1 MKIES
6 KMYQQDKS
14 QPAYAA
20 LGCISNFSFLRGASH
35 PYELIETAA
44 AEGWSSC
51 GIADYH
57 TISGLV
63 RAHQSAVE
71 HSVKLLCGT
80 RLIIDCSEQVVTS
93 EQTIQKDRIG
103 VIIYAANRVGYESL
117 CQLLSRA
124 NMSLAHIPAIK
135 RAAYS
140 YVHVS
145 ELARLGS
152 DVFVI
157 IEMPELIENNM
168 LMQCQQIQK
177 FVTAPLFLGTAIYRD
192 GNDTKRLYYVSNLAA
207 RLGISFVALANP
219 LYHHPSRRPLADVL
233 YCIRNKKTLAS
244 AGKGL
249 SRNAERHL
257 MKCTEYAR
265 LWSQYPDAITTAS
278 QIAQAC
284 SFSLSQL
291 SYEYPEE
298 IVPNGR
304 TVMDELIYQTW
315 QGAERRYPDGI
326 PDSVDGY
333 LKKEL
338 ALIAK
343 LNYAPYFLTV
353 FDIVRFARS
362 RNILCQGR
370 GSAANSAVCYCLDI
384 TAVDPA
390 RSSPLFER
398 FVSEARAEPPDIDV
412 YFEHERREE
421 IIQYIYHKYGRHR
434 AGLAASIVTYRKRS
448 ALIEIAKAFGLSRDI
463 QQALSAQIWGVK
475 SNTLDSDLLI
485 AAGLD
490 PKDANLQLILKLV
503 RQLQGFPRHLSQH
516 VGGFVIAR
524 DRLDSLCAIRPAS
537 MDGRTIIEWDK
548 DDLEALGL
556 LKIDILAL
564 GMLSCLRR
572 AFDLLKQHYHLAVT
586 LSSIPAEDMDTY
598 NMLCKAQSVGVF
610 QVESRAQMS
619 MLPRLQPRCFHDL
632 VVQVAIVRPGPIQG
646 DMVHPYLRRR
656 AGHEKIIY
664 PSDELKQV
672 LQRTLGV
679 PLFQEQAMQ
688 IAIVAAGFSGSEA
701 DQLRRAMATF
711 RKNDLIHKFQERM
724 VKGMVERGYDEAFA
738 IRCFRQIEGFGTYG
752 FPESHA
758 ASFALLVYASAWI
771 KCHYTDVFICAL
783 LNAQPMGFYGPA
795 QLVAEAKRSGVEVR
809 PIDVNH
815 SQWDCSLETTDHAR
829 HALRLGMRQV
839 KGLKRY
845 EAERLAA
852 SRHTGYQNVTDL
864 IRKSDI
870 SIYGLESLAR
880 ADAFNSM
887 GLTTRQALWE
897 IKKLARQHST
907 GLPLFSYAE
916 QRHKTIMPKEPE
928 TPLPV
933 ATIGALVAQDYLAT
947 GLSLKAHPVSLLET
961 YFLSDGWQ
969 PCSVALD
976 SIDGRKRHLIG
987 LVTGRQRPGTAKG
1000 TVFITLE
1007 DADYS
1012 LNVIIW
1018 PDIVETYRAA
1028 LLGAHLL
1035 GVSGR
1040 VQKQGKIIH
1049 LIADKLVNC
1058 DAYLHYLK
1066 TSELKTPSLKSR
1078 DFH

>member
-1 MKIES
+1 MHE
-6 KMYQQDKS
+6 QDKVGGG
-14 QPAYAA
+14 YAA

-35 PYELIETAA
+35 PHELIETAA
-44 AEGWSSC
+44 VEGWSSC

-63 RAHQSAVE
+63 RAHQSAIE
-71 HSVKLLCGT
+71 KSVKLLCGV
-80 RLIIDCSEQVVTS
+80 RLIVNCSEQIEQS
-93 EQTIQKDRIG
+93 EQLMEEDRIE
-103 VIIYAANRVGYESL
+103 VIIYAKNRAGYESL
-117 CQLLSRA
+117 SQLLSRL
-124 NMSLAHIPAIK
+124 NMALAHIPAVK
-135 RAAYS
+135 RATNLYI
-140 YVHVS
+140 HVS
-145 ELARLGS
+145 ELARLSS

-157 IEMPELIENNM
+157 IEAPELIKNYM
-168 LMQCQQIQK
+168 AGQCQQIQK
-177 FVTAPLFLGTAIYRD
+177 FVVAPLLLGSAIYRD
-192 GNDTKRLYYVSNLAA
+192 GNDKKRLKYVSGLAA
-207 RLGISFVALANP
+207 RLGLRFIALAAP
-219 LYHHPSRRPLADVL
+219 LYHHSSRRPLADVL
-233 YCIRNKKTLAS
+233 YCIRTKQTLAT
-244 AGKGL
+244 AGRKL

-257 MKCTEYAR
+257 MKISEYTR
-265 LWSQYPDAITTAS
+265 LWSEYPEAIMAAS
-278 QIAQAC
+278 QVAQAC
-284 SFSLSQL
+284 SFSLSEL

-298 IVPNGR
+298 IIPNGR
-304 TVMDELIYQTW
+304 SVMGELIYQTW

-326 PDSVDGY
+326 PNEVNNY

-412 YFEHERREE
+412 DFEHERREE
-421 IIQYIYHKYGRHR
+421 IIQYIYNKYGRHR
-434 AGLAASIVTYRKRS
+434 AGIAASIVTYRKRS
-448 ALIEIAKAFGLSRDI
+448 ALIEVAKVFGLSRDI
-463 QQALSAQIWGVK
+463 QQALSAQVWDGK
-475 SNTLDSDLLI
+475 STSLSLELLC

-490 PKDANLQLILKLV
+490 PEDTKLQLILKLV
-503 RQLQGFPRHLSQH
+503 QQLHGFPRHLSQH
-516 VGGFVIAR
+516 VGGFVIAK
-524 DRLDSLCAIRPAS
+524 DRLDSLCVIRPAS

-548 DDLEALGL
+548 NDLEALGL
-556 LKIDILAL
+556 LKVDILAL

-572 AFDLLKQHYHLAVT
+572 AFDLLKRHYHMAVT

-598 NMLCKAQSVGVF
+598 NMLCEAQSVGVF

-656 AGHEKIIY
+656 LGYEKIIY

-711 RKNDLIHKFQERM
+711 RRNDLIHTFKERM
-724 VKGMVERGYDEAFA
+724 IKGMVERGYQEEFA
-738 IRCFRQIEGFGTYG
+738 TRCFRQIEGFGTYG

-771 KCHYTDVFICAL
+771 KCHYPDAFICAL
-783 LNAQPMGFYGPA
+783 LNAQPMGFYSPA

-809 PIDVNH
+809 PIDINN
-815 SQWDCSLETTDHAR
+815 SQWDCSLESTGHSR

-845 EAERLAA
+845 EAERLTA
-852 SRHTGYQNVTDL
+852 SRHIAYQDINDL

-880 ADAFNSM
+880 ADAFHSI
-887 GLTTRQALWE
+887 GLTSRQALWE
-897 IKKLARQHST
+897 IKKLARQQSS
-907 GLPLFSYAE
+907 GLPLFLYAE
-916 QRHKTIMPKEPE
+916 QRYKTIMPEELK
-928 TPLPV
+928 TSLPI
-933 ATIGALVAQDYLAT
+933 ASLGNLVAQDYLAT
-947 GLSLKAHPVSLLET
+947 GLSLKAHPVTILEP
-961 YFLSDGWQ
+961 YFLVDGWH
-969 PCSVALD
+969 PCSIA
-976 SIDGRKRHLIG
+976 IDIMDGKKHQLIG
-987 LVTGRQRPGTAKG
+987 LVTGRQMPGTAKG

-1007 DADYS
+1007 DAHYS
-1012 LNVIIW
+1012 LNVIVW
-1018 PDIVETYRAA
+1018 PAIVRAYRAA
-1028 LLGAHLL
+1028 LLGSHLL

-1040 VQKQGKIIH
+1040 IQKQGKIIH

-1058 DAYLHYLK
+1058 DLYLQYLR
-1066 TSELKTPSLKSR
+1066 TPELKMPILKSR
-1078 DFH
+1078 NFH

>member
-1 MKIES
+1 MHE
-6 KMYQQDKS
+6 QDKVGGG
-14 QPAYAA
+14 YAA

-35 PYELIETAA
+35 PHELIETAA
-44 AEGWSSC
+44 VEGWSSC

-63 RAHQSAVE
+63 RAHQSAIE
-71 HSVKLLCGT
+71 KSVKLLCGV
-80 RLIIDCSEQVVTS
+80 RLIINCSEQIEQS
-93 EQTIQKDRIG
+93 EQLIEEDRIE
-103 VIIYAANRVGYESL
+103 VIIYAKNRTGYESL
-117 CQLLSRA
+117 SQLLSRL
-124 NMSLAHIPAIK
+124 NMALAHIPAVK
-135 RAAYS
+135 RATNLYI
-140 YVHVS
+140 HVS
-145 ELARLGS
+145 ELARLSS

-157 IEMPELIENNM
+157 IEAPELIKNYM
-168 LMQCQQIQK
+168 AGQCQQIQK
-177 FVTAPLFLGTAIYRD
+177 FVVAPLLLGSAIYRD
-192 GNDTKRLYYVSNLAA
+192 GNDKKRLKYVSGLAA
-207 RLGISFVALANP
+207 RLGLRFIALAAP
-219 LYHHPSRRPLADVL
+219 LYHHSSRRPLADVL
-233 YCIRNKKTLAS
+233 YCIRTKQTLAT
-244 AGKGL
+244 AGREL

-257 MKCTEYAR
+257 MKISEYTR
-265 LWSQYPDAITTAS
+265 LWSEYPEAIMAAS
-278 QIAQAC
+278 QVAQAC
-284 SFSLSQL
+284 SFSLSEL

-304 TVMDELIYQTW
+304 SVMDELIYQTW

-326 PDSVDGY
+326 PNEVNNY

-412 YFEHERREE
+412 DFEHERREE
-421 IIQYIYHKYGRHR
+421 IIQYIYNKYGRHR
-434 AGLAASIVTYRKRS
+434 AGIAASIVTYRKRS
-448 ALIEIAKAFGLSRDI
+448 ALIEVAKVFGLSRDI
-463 QQALSAQIWGVK
+463 QQALSAQLWDGK
-475 SNTLDSDLLI
+475 STSLSLELLC

-490 PKDANLQLILKLV
+490 PEDTKLQLILKLV
-503 RQLQGFPRHLSQH
+503 QQLHGFPRHLSQH
-516 VGGFVIAR
+516 VGGFVIAK
-524 DRLDSLCAIRPAS
+524 DRLDSLCVIRPAS

-548 DDLEALGL
+548 NDLEALGL
-556 LKIDILAL
+556 LKVDILAL

-572 AFDLLKQHYHLAVT
+572 AFDLLKRHYHLAVT

-598 NMLCKAQSVGVF
+598 NMLCEAQSVGVF

-656 AGHEKIIY
+656 SGYEKIIY

-711 RKNDLIHKFQERM
+711 RRNDLIHTFKERM
-724 VKGMVERGYDEAFA
+724 IKGMVERGYQEEFA

-771 KCHYTDVFICAL
+771 KCHYPDAFICAL
-783 LNAQPMGFYGPA
+783 LNAQPMGFYSPA

-809 PIDVNH
+809 PIDINN
-815 SQWDCSLETTDHAR
+815 SQWDCSLESTGHSR

-845 EAERLAA
+845 EAERLTA
-852 SRHTGYQNVTDL
+852 SRHIAYQDINDL

-880 ADAFNSM
+880 ADAFHSI
-887 GLTTRQALWE
+887 GLTSRQALWE
-897 IKKLARQHST
+897 IKKLARQQSS
-907 GLPLFSYAE
+907 GLPLFLYAE
-916 QRHKTIMPKEPE
+916 QRYKTIMPEELK
-928 TPLPV
+928 TSLP
-933 ATIGALVAQDYLAT
+933 AASLGNLVAQDYLAT
-947 GLSLKAHPVSLLET
+947 GLSLKAHPVTILEP
-961 YFLSDGWQ
+961 YFLVDGWH
-969 PCSVALD
+969 PCSIA
-976 SIDGRKRHLIG
+976 IDIMDGKKHQLIG
-987 LVTGRQRPGTAKG
+987 LVTGRQMPGTAKG

-1007 DADYS
+1007 DAHYS
-1012 LNVIIW
+1012 LNVIVW
-1018 PDIVETYRAA
+1018 PAIVRAYRAA
-1028 LLGAHLL
+1028 LLGSHLL

-1040 VQKQGKIIH
+1040 IQKQGKIIH

-1058 DAYLHYLK
+1058 DLYLQYLR
-1066 TSELKTPSLKSR
+1066 TPELKMPILKSR
-1078 DFH
+1078 NFH

>member
-1 MKIES
+1 MHE
-6 KMYQQDKS
+6 QDKVGGG
-14 QPAYAA
+14 YAA

-35 PYELIETAA
+35 PHELIETAA
-44 AEGWSSC
+44 VEGWSSC

-63 RAHQSAVE
+63 RAHQSAIE
-71 HSVKLLCGT
+71 KSVKLLCGV
-80 RLIIDCSEQVVTS
+80 RLIVNCSEQIEQS
-93 EQTIQKDRIG
+93 EQLIEEDSIE
-103 VIIYAANRVGYESL
+103 VIIYAKNRTGYESL
-117 CQLLSRA
+117 SQLLSRL
-124 NMSLAHIPAIK
+124 NMALAHIPAVK
-135 RAAYS
+135 RATNLYI
-140 YVHVS
+140 HVS
-145 ELARLGS
+145 ELARLSS

-157 IEMPELIENNM
+157 IEAPELIKNYM
-168 LMQCQQIQK
+168 AGQCQQIQK
-177 FVTAPLFLGTAIYRD
+177 FVVAPLLLGSAIYRD
-192 GNDTKRLYYVSNLAA
+192 GNDKKRLKYVSGLAA
-207 RLGISFVALANP
+207 RLGLRFIALAAP
-219 LYHHPSRRPLADVL
+219 LYHHSSRRPLADVL
-233 YCIRNKKTLAS
+233 YCIRTKQTLAT
-244 AGKGL
+244 AGRKL

-257 MKCTEYAR
+257 MKISEYTR
-265 LWSQYPDAITTAS
+265 LWSEYPEAIMAAS
-278 QIAQAC
+278 QVAQAC
-284 SFSLSQL
+284 SFSLSEL

-298 IVPNGR
+298 IIPNGR
-304 TVMDELIYQTW
+304 SVMDELIYQTW

-326 PDSVDGY
+326 PNEVNNY

-412 YFEHERREE
+412 DFEHERREE
-421 IIQYIYHKYGRHR
+421 IIQYIYNKYGRHR
-434 AGLAASIVTYRKRS
+434 AGIAASIVTYRKRS
-448 ALIEIAKAFGLSRDI
+448 ALIEVAKVFGLSRDI
-463 QQALSAQIWGVK
+463 QQALSAQVWDGK
-475 SNTLDSDLLI
+475 STSLSLELLC

-490 PKDANLQLILKLV
+490 PEDTKLQLILKLV
-503 RQLQGFPRHLSQH
+503 QQLHGFPRHLSQH
-516 VGGFVIAR
+516 VGGFVIAK
-524 DRLDSLCAIRPAS
+524 DRLDSLCVIRPAS

-548 DDLEALGL
+548 NDLEALGL
-556 LKIDILAL
+556 LKVDILAL

-572 AFDLLKQHYHLAVT
+572 AFDLLKRHYHLAVT

-598 NMLCKAQSVGVF
+598 NMLCEAQSVGVF

-656 AGHEKIIY
+656 SGYEKIIY

-711 RKNDLIHKFQERM
+711 RRNDLIHTFKERM
-724 VKGMVERGYDEAFA
+724 IKGMVERGYQEEFA

-771 KCHYTDVFICAL
+771 KCHYPDAFICAL
-783 LNAQPMGFYGPA
+783 LNAQPMGFYSPA

-809 PIDVNH
+809 PIDINN
-815 SQWDCSLETTDHAR
+815 SQWDCSLESTGHSR

-845 EAERLAA
+845 EAERLTA
-852 SRHTGYQNVTDL
+852 SRHIAYQDINDL

-880 ADAFNSM
+880 ADAFHSI
-887 GLTTRQALWE
+887 GLTSRQALWE
-897 IKKLARQHST
+897 IKKLARQQSS
-907 GLPLFSYAE
+907 GLPLFLYAE
-916 QRHKTIMPKEPE
+916 QRYKTIMPEELK
-928 TPLPV
+928 TSLPI
-933 ATIGALVAQDYLAT
+933 ASLGNLVAQDYLAT
-947 GLSLKAHPVSLLET
+947 GLSLKAHPVTILEP
-961 YFLSDGWQ
+961 YFLVDGWH
-969 PCSVALD
+969 PCSIA
-976 SIDGRKRHLIG
+976 IDIMDGKKHQLIG
-987 LVTGRQRPGTAKG
+987 LVTGRQMPGTAKG

-1007 DADYS
+1007 DAHYS
-1012 LNVIIW
+1012 LNVIVW
-1018 PDIVETYRAA
+1018 PAIVRAYRAA
-1028 LLGAHLL
+1028 LLGSHLL

-1040 VQKQGKIIH
+1040 IQKQGKIIH

-1058 DAYLHYLK
+1058 DLYLQYLR
-1066 TSELKTPSLKSR
+1066 TPELKMPILKSR
-1078 DFH
+1078 NFH

>member
-1 MKIES
+1 MHE
-6 KMYQQDKS
+6 QDKVGGG
-14 QPAYAA
+14 YAA

-35 PYELIETAA
+35 PHELIETAA
-44 AEGWSSC
+44 VEGWSSC

-63 RAHQSAVE
+63 RAHQSAIE
-71 HSVKLLCGT
+71 KSVKLLCGV
-80 RLIIDCSEQVVTS
+80 RLIINCSEQIEQS
-93 EQTIQKDRIG
+93 EQLMEEDRIE
-103 VIIYAANRVGYESL
+103 VIIYAKNRTGYESL
-117 CQLLSRA
+117 SQLLSRL
-124 NMSLAHIPAIK
+124 NMALAHIPAVK
-135 RAAYS
+135 RATNLYI
-140 YVHVS
+140 HVS
-145 ELARLGS
+145 ELARLSS

-157 IEMPELIENNM
+157 IEAPELIKNYM
-168 LMQCQQIQK
+168 AGQCQQIQK
-177 FVTAPLFLGTAIYRD
+177 FVVAPLLLGSAIYRD
-192 GNDTKRLYYVSNLAA
+192 GNDKKRLKYVSGLAA
-207 RLGISFVALANP
+207 RLGLRFIALAAP
-219 LYHHPSRRPLADVL
+219 LYHHSSRRPLADVL
-233 YCIRNKKTLAS
+233 YCIRTKQTLAT
-244 AGKGL
+244 AGREL

-257 MKCTEYAR
+257 MKISEYTR
-265 LWSQYPDAITTAS
+265 LWSEYPEAIMAAS
-278 QIAQAC
+278 QVAQAC
-284 SFSLSQL
+284 SFSLSEL

-304 TVMDELIYQTW
+304 SVMDELIYQTW

-326 PDSVDGY
+326 PNEVNNY

-412 YFEHERREE
+412 DFEHERREE
-421 IIQYIYHKYGRHR
+421 IIQYIYNKYGRHR
-434 AGLAASIVTYRKRS
+434 AGIAASIVTYRKRS
-448 ALIEIAKAFGLSRDI
+448 ALIEVAKVFGLSRDI
-463 QQALSAQIWGVK
+463 QQALSAQVWDGK
-475 SNTLDSDLLI
+475 STSLSLELLC

-490 PKDANLQLILKLV
+490 PEDTKLQLILKLV
-503 RQLQGFPRHLSQH
+503 QQLHGFPRHLSQH
-516 VGGFVIAR
+516 VGGFVIAK
-524 DRLDSLCAIRPAS
+524 DRLDSLCVIRPAS

-548 DDLEALGL
+548 NDLEALGL
-556 LKIDILAL
+556 LKVDILAL

-572 AFDLLKQHYHLAVT
+572 AFDLLKRHYHLAVT

-598 NMLCKAQSVGVF
+598 NMLCEAQSVGVF

-632 VVQVAIVRPGPIQG
+632 VVQVDIVRPGPIQV

-656 AGHEKIIY
+656 SGYEKIIY

-711 RKNDLIHKFQERM
+711 RRNDLIHTFKERM
-724 VKGMVERGYDEAFA
+724 IKGMVERGYQEEFA

-771 KCHYTDVFICAL
+771 KCHYPDVFICAL
-783 LNAQPMGFYGPA
+783 LNAQPMGFYSPA

-809 PIDVNH
+809 PIDINN
-815 SQWDCSLETTDHAR
+815 SQWDYSLESTGHSR

-845 EAERLAA
+845 EAERLTA
-852 SRHTGYQNVTDL
+852 SRHIAYQDINDL

-880 ADAFNSM
+880 ADAFHSI
-887 GLTTRQALWE
+887 GLTSRQALWE
-897 IKKLARQHST
+897 IKKLARQQSS
-907 GLPLFSYAE
+907 GLPLFLYAE
-916 QRHKTIMPKEPE
+916 QRYKTIMPEELK
-928 TPLPV
+928 TSLPI
-933 ATIGALVAQDYLAT
+933 ASLGNLVAQDYLAT
-947 GLSLKAHPVSLLET
+947 GLSLKAHPVTILEP
-961 YFLSDGWQ
+961 YFLVDGWH
-969 PCSVALD
+969 PCSIA
-976 SIDGRKRHLIG
+976 IDIMDGKKHQLIG
-987 LVTGRQRPGTAKG
+987 LVTGRQMPGTAKG

-1007 DADYS
+1007 DAHYS
-1012 LNVIIW
+1012 LNVIVW
-1018 PDIVETYRAA
+1018 PAIVRAYRAA
-1028 LLGAHLL
+1028 LLGSHLL

-1040 VQKQGKIIH
+1040 IQKQGKIIH

-1058 DAYLHYLK
+1058 DLYLQYLR
-1066 TSELKTPSLKSR
+1066 TPELKMPILKSR
-1078 DFH
+1078 NFH

>member
-1 MKIES
+1 MHE
-6 KMYQQDKS
+6 QDKVGGG
-14 QPAYAA
+14 YAA

-35 PYELIETAA
+35 PHELIETAA
-44 AEGWSSC
+44 VEGWSSC

-63 RAHQSAVE
+63 RAHQSAIE
-71 HSVKLLCGT
+71 KSVKLLCGV
-80 RLIIDCSEQVVTS
+80 RLIINCSEQIEQS
-93 EQTIQKDRIG
+93 EQLIEEDRIE
-103 VIIYAANRVGYESL
+103 VIIYAKNRTGYESL
-117 CQLLSRA
+117 SQLLSRL
-124 NMSLAHIPAIK
+124 NMALAHIPAVK
-135 RAAYS
+135 RATNLYI
-140 YVHVS
+140 HVS
-145 ELARLGS
+145 ELARLSS

-157 IEMPELIENNM
+157 IEAPELIKNYM
-168 LMQCQQIQK
+168 AGQCQQIQK
-177 FVTAPLFLGTAIYRD
+177 FVVAPLLLGSAIYRD
-192 GNDTKRLYYVSNLAA
+192 GNDKKRLKYVSGLAA
-207 RLGISFVALANP
+207 RLGLRFIALAAP
-219 LYHHPSRRPLADVL
+219 LYHHSSRRPLADVL
-233 YCIRNKKTLAS
+233 YCIRTKQTLAT
-244 AGKGL
+244 AGREL

-257 MKCTEYAR
+257 MKISEYTR
-265 LWSQYPDAITTAS
+265 LWSEYPEAIMAAS
-278 QIAQAC
+278 QVAQAC
-284 SFSLSQL
+284 SFSLSEL

-298 IVPNGR
+298 IIPNGR
-304 TVMDELIYQTW
+304 SVMDELIYQTW

-326 PDSVDGY
+326 PNEVNNY

-412 YFEHERREE
+412 DFEHERREE
-421 IIQYIYHKYGRHR
+421 IIQYIYNKYGRHR
-434 AGLAASIVTYRKRS
+434 AGIAASIVTYRKRS
-448 ALIEIAKAFGLSRDI
+448 ALIEVAKVFGLSRDI
-463 QQALSAQIWGVK
+463 QQALSAQVWDGK
-475 SNTLDSDLLI
+475 STSLSLELLC

-490 PKDANLQLILKLV
+490 PEDTKLQLILKLV
-503 RQLQGFPRHLSQH
+503 QQLHGFPRHLSQH
-516 VGGFVIAR
+516 VGGFVIAK
-524 DRLDSLCAIRPAS
+524 DRLDSLCVIRPAS

-548 DDLEALGL
+548 NDLEALGL
-556 LKIDILAL
+556 LKVDILAL

-572 AFDLLKQHYHLAVT
+572 AFDLLKRHYHLAVT

-598 NMLCKAQSVGVF
+598 NMLCEAQSVGVF

-656 AGHEKIIY
+656 SGYEKIIY
-664 PSDELKQV
+664 PSDELKRV

-711 RKNDLIHKFQERM
+711 RRNDLIHTFKERM
-724 VKGMVERGYDEAFA
+724 IKGMVERGYQEEFA

-771 KCHYTDVFICAL
+771 KCHYPDVFICAL
-783 LNAQPMGFYGPA
+783 LNAQPMGFYSPA

-809 PIDVNH
+809 PIDINN
-815 SQWDCSLETTDHAR
+815 SQWDCSLESTGHSR

-845 EAERLAA
+845 EAERLTA
-852 SRHTGYQNVTDL
+852 SRHIAYQDINDL

-880 ADAFNSM
+880 ADAFHSI
-887 GLTTRQALWE
+887 GLTSRQALWE
-897 IKKLARQHST
+897 IKKLARQQSS
-907 GLPLFSYAE
+907 GLPLFLYAE
-916 QRHKTIMPKEPE
+916 QRYKTIMPEELK
-928 TPLPV
+928 TSLPI
-933 ATIGALVAQDYLAT
+933 ASLGNLVAQDYLAT
-947 GLSLKAHPVSLLET
+947 GLSLKAHPVTILEP
-961 YFLSDGWQ
+961 YFLVDGWH
-969 PCSVALD
+969 PCSIA
-976 SIDGRKRHLIG
+976 IDIMDGKKHQLIG
-987 LVTGRQRPGTAKG
+987 LVTGRQMPGTAKG

-1007 DADYS
+1007 DAHYS
-1012 LNVIIW
+1012 LNVIVW
-1018 PDIVETYRAA
+1018 PAIVRAYRAA
-1028 LLGAHLL
+1028 LLGSHLL

-1040 VQKQGKIIH
+1040 IQKQGKIIH

-1058 DAYLHYLK
+1058 DLYLQYLR
-1066 TSELKTPSLKSR
+1066 TPELKMPILKSR
-1078 DFH
+1078 NFH

>member
-1 MKIES
+1 MHEQYKVGGG
-6 KMYQQDKS
+6 
-14 QPAYAA
+14 YAA

-35 PYELIETAA
+35 PHELIETAA
-44 AEGWSSC
+44 VEGWSSC

-63 RAHQSAVE
+63 RAHQSAIE
-71 HSVKLLCGT
+71 KSVKLLCGV
-80 RLIIDCSEQVVTS
+80 RLIVNCSEQIEQS
-93 EQTIQKDRIG
+93 EQLIEEDSIE
-103 VIIYAANRVGYESL
+103 VIIYAKNRTGYESL
-117 CQLLSRA
+117 SQLLSRL
-124 NMSLAHIPAIK
+124 NMALAHIPAVK
-135 RAAYS
+135 RATNLYI
-140 YVHVS
+140 HVS
-145 ELARLGS
+145 ELARLSS

-157 IEMPELIENNM
+157 IEAPELIKNYM
-168 LMQCQQIQK
+168 AGQCQQIQK
-177 FVTAPLFLGTAIYRD
+177 FVVAPLLLGSAIYRD
-192 GNDTKRLYYVSNLAA
+192 GNDKKRLKYVSGLAA
-207 RLGISFVALANP
+207 RLGLRFIALAAP
-219 LYHHPSRRPLADVL
+219 LYHHSSRRPLADVL
-233 YCIRNKKTLAS
+233 YCIRTKQTLAT
-244 AGKGL
+244 AGREL

-257 MKCTEYAR
+257 MKISEYTR
-265 LWSQYPDAITTAS
+265 LWSEYPEAIMAAS
-278 QIAQAC
+278 QVAQAC
-284 SFSLSQL
+284 SFSLSEL

-298 IVPNGR
+298 IIPNGR
-304 TVMDELIYQTW
+304 SVMDELIYQTW

-326 PDSVDGY
+326 PNEVNNY

-412 YFEHERREE
+412 DFEHERREE
-421 IIQYIYHKYGRHR
+421 IIQYIYNKYGRHR
-434 AGLAASIVTYRKRS
+434 AGIAASIVTYRKRS
-448 ALIEIAKAFGLSRDI
+448 ALIEVAKVFGLSRDI
-463 QQALSAQIWGVK
+463 QQALSAQVWDGK
-475 SNTLDSDLLI
+475 STSLSLELLC

-490 PKDANLQLILKLV
+490 PEDTKLQLILKLV
-503 RQLQGFPRHLSQH
+503 QQLHGFPRHLSQH
-516 VGGFVIAR
+516 VGGFVIAK
-524 DRLDSLCAIRPAS
+524 DRLDSLCVIRPAS

-548 DDLEALGL
+548 NDLEALGL
-556 LKIDILAL
+556 LKVDILAL

-572 AFDLLKQHYHLAVT
+572 AFDLLKRHYHLAVT

-598 NMLCKAQSVGVF
+598 NMLCEAQSVGVF

-656 AGHEKIIY
+656 LGYEKIIY

-711 RKNDLIHKFQERM
+711 RRNDLIHTFKERM
-724 VKGMVERGYDEAFA
+724 IKGMVERGYQEEFA
-738 IRCFRQIEGFGTYG
+738 TRCFRQIEGFGTYG

-771 KCHYTDVFICAL
+771 KCHYPDVFICAL
-783 LNAQPMGFYGPA
+783 LNAQPMGFYSPA

-809 PIDVNH
+809 PIDINN
-815 SQWDCSLETTDHAR
+815 SQWDCSLESTGHSR

-845 EAERLAA
+845 EAERLTA
-852 SRHTGYQNVTDL
+852 SRHIAYQDINDL

-880 ADAFNSM
+880 ADAFHSI
-887 GLTTRQALWE
+887 GLTSRQALWE
-897 IKKLARQHST
+897 IKKLARQQSS
-907 GLPLFSYAE
+907 GLPLFLYAE
-916 QRHKTIMPKEPE
+916 QRYKTIMPEELK
-928 TPLPV
+928 TSLPI
-933 ATIGALVAQDYLAT
+933 ASLGNLVAQDYLAT
-947 GLSLKAHPVSLLET
+947 GLSLKAHPVTILEP
-961 YFLSDGWQ
+961 YFLVDGWH
-969 PCSVALD
+969 PCSIA
-976 SIDGRKRHLIG
+976 IDIMDGKKHQLIG
-987 LVTGRQRPGTAKG
+987 LVTGRQMPGTAKG

-1007 DADYS
+1007 DAHYS
-1012 LNVIIW
+1012 LNVIVW
-1018 PDIVETYRAA
+1018 PAIVRAYRAA
-1028 LLGAHLL
+1028 LLGSHLL

-1040 VQKQGKIIH
+1040 IQKQGKIIH

-1058 DAYLHYLK
+1058 DLYLQYLR
-1066 TSELKTPSLKSR
+1066 TPELKMPILKSR
-1078 DFH
+1078 NFH

>member
-1 MKIES
+1 MHE
-6 KMYQQDKS
+6 QDKVGGG
-14 QPAYAA
+14 YAA

-35 PYELIETAA
+35 PHELIETAA

-63 RAHQSAVE
+63 RAHQSAIE
-71 HSVKLLCGT
+71 KSVKLLCGV
-80 RLIIDCSEQVVTS
+80 RLIINCSEQIEQS
-93 EQTIQKDRIG
+93 EQLMEEDRIE
-103 VIIYAANRVGYESL
+103 VIIYAKNRAGYESL
-117 CQLLSRA
+117 SQLLSRL
-124 NMSLAHIPAIK
+124 NMALAHIPAVK
-135 RAAYS
+135 RATNLYI
-140 YVHVS
+140 HVS
-145 ELARLGS
+145 ELARLSS

-157 IEMPELIENNM
+157 IEAPELIKNYM
-168 LMQCQQIQK
+168 AGQCQQIQK
-177 FVTAPLFLGTAIYRD
+177 FVVAPLLLGSAIYRD
-192 GNDTKRLYYVSNLAA
+192 GNDKKRLKYVSGLAA
-207 RLGISFVALANP
+207 RLGLRFIALAAP
-219 LYHHPSRRPLADVL
+219 LYHHSSRRPLADVL
-233 YCIRNKKTLAS
+233 YCIRTKQTLAT
-244 AGKGL
+244 AGREL

-257 MKCTEYAR
+257 MKISEYTR
-265 LWSQYPDAITTAS
+265 LWSEYPEAIMAAS
-278 QIAQAC
+278 QVAQAC
-284 SFSLSQL
+284 SFSLSEL

-304 TVMDELIYQTW
+304 SVMDELIYQTW

-326 PDSVDGY
+326 PNEVNNY

-412 YFEHERREE
+412 DFEHERREE
-421 IIQYIYHKYGRHR
+421 IIQYIYNKYGRHR
-434 AGLAASIVTYRKRS
+434 AGIAASIVTYRKRS
-448 ALIEIAKAFGLSRDI
+448 ALIEVAKVFGLSRDI
-463 QQALSAQIWGVK
+463 QQALSAQVWDGK
-475 SNTLDSDLLI
+475 STSLSLELLC

-490 PKDANLQLILKLV
+490 PEDTKLQLILKLV
-503 RQLQGFPRHLSQH
+503 QQLHGFPRHLSQH
-516 VGGFVIAR
+516 VGGFVIAK
-524 DRLDSLCAIRPAS
+524 DRLDSLCVIRPAS

-548 DDLEALGL
+548 NDLEALGL
-556 LKIDILAL
+556 LKVDILAL

-572 AFDLLKQHYHLAVT
+572 AFDLLKRHYHLAVT

-598 NMLCKAQSVGVF
+598 NMLCEAQSVGVF

-656 AGHEKIIY
+656 SGYEKIIY

-711 RKNDLIHKFQERM
+711 RRNDLIHTFKERM
-724 VKGMVERGYDEAFA
+724 IKGMVERGYQEEFA

-771 KCHYTDVFICAL
+771 KCHYPDVFICAL
-783 LNAQPMGFYGPA
+783 LNAQPMGFYSPA

-809 PIDVNH
+809 PIDINN
-815 SQWDCSLETTDHAR
+815 SQWDCSLESTGHSR

-845 EAERLAA
+845 EAERLTA
-852 SRHTGYQNVTDL
+852 SRHIAYQDINDL

-880 ADAFNSM
+880 ADAFHSI
-887 GLTTRQALWE
+887 GLTSRQALWE
-897 IKKLARQHST
+897 IKKLARQQSS
-907 GLPLFSYAE
+907 GLPLFLYAE
-916 QRHKTIMPKEPE
+916 QRYKTIMPEELK
-928 TPLPV
+928 TSLPI
-933 ATIGALVAQDYLAT
+933 ASLGNLVAQDYLAT
-947 GLSLKAHPVSLLET
+947 GLSLKAHPVTILEP
-961 YFLSDGWQ
+961 YFLVDGWH
-969 PCSVALD
+969 PCSIA
-976 SIDGRKRHLIG
+976 IDIMDGKKHQLIG
-987 LVTGRQRPGTAKG
+987 LVTGRQMPGTAKG

-1007 DADYS
+1007 DAHYS
-1012 LNVIIW
+1012 LNVIVW
-1018 PDIVETYRAA
+1018 PAIVRAYRAA
-1028 LLGAHLL
+1028 LLGSHLL

-1040 VQKQGKIIH
+1040 IQKQGKIIH

-1058 DAYLHYLK
+1058 DLYLQYLR
-1066 TSELKTPSLKSR
+1066 TPELKMPILKSR
-1078 DFH
+1078 NFH

>member
-1 MKIES
+1 MHE
-6 KMYQQDKS
+6 QDKVGGG
-14 QPAYAA
+14 YAA

-35 PYELIETAA
+35 PHELIETAA
-44 AEGWSSC
+44 VEGWSSC

-63 RAHQSAVE
+63 RAHQSAIE
-71 HSVKLLCGT
+71 KSVKLLCGV
-80 RLIIDCSEQVVTS
+80 RLIVNCSEQIEQS
-93 EQTIQKDRIG
+93 EQLIEEDSIE
-103 VIIYAANRVGYESL
+103 VIIYAKNRTGYESL
-117 CQLLSRA
+117 SQLLSRL
-124 NMSLAHIPAIK
+124 NMALAHIPAVK
-135 RAAYS
+135 RATNLYI
-140 YVHVS
+140 HVS
-145 ELARLGS
+145 ELARLSS

-157 IEMPELIENNM
+157 IEAPELIKNYM
-168 LMQCQQIQK
+168 AGQCQQIQK
-177 FVTAPLFLGTAIYRD
+177 FVVAPLLLGSAIYRD
-192 GNDTKRLYYVSNLAA
+192 GNDKKRLKYVSGLAA
-207 RLGISFVALANP
+207 RLGLRFIALAAP
-219 LYHHPSRRPLADVL
+219 LYHHSSRRPLADVL
-233 YCIRNKKTLAS
+233 YCIRTKQTLAT
-244 AGKGL
+244 AGREL

-257 MKCTEYAR
+257 MKISEYTR
-265 LWSQYPDAITTAS
+265 LWSEYPEAIMAAS
-278 QIAQAC
+278 QVAQAC
-284 SFSLSQL
+284 SFSLSEL

-298 IVPNGR
+298 IIPNGR
-304 TVMDELIYQTW
+304 SVMDELIYQTW

-326 PDSVDGY
+326 PNEVNNY

-412 YFEHERREE
+412 DFEHERREE
-421 IIQYIYHKYGRHR
+421 IIQYIYNKYGRHR
-434 AGLAASIVTYRKRS
+434 AGIAASIVTYRKRS
-448 ALIEIAKAFGLSRDI
+448 ALIEVAKVFGLSRDI
-463 QQALSAQIWGVK
+463 QQALSAQVWDGK
-475 SNTLDSDLLI
+475 STSLSLELLC

-490 PKDANLQLILKLV
+490 PEDTKLQLILKLV
-503 RQLQGFPRHLSQH
+503 QQLHGFPRHLSQH
-516 VGGFVIAR
+516 VGGFVIAK
-524 DRLDSLCAIRPAS
+524 DRLDSLCVIRPAS

-548 DDLEALGL
+548 NDLEALGL
-556 LKIDILAL
+556 LKVDILAL

-572 AFDLLKQHYHLAVT
+572 AFDLLKRHYHLAVT

-598 NMLCKAQSVGVF
+598 NMLCEAQSVGVF

-656 AGHEKIIY
+656 LGYEKIIY

-711 RKNDLIHKFQERM
+711 RRNDLIHTFKERM
-724 VKGMVERGYDEAFA
+724 IKGMVERGYQEEFA

-771 KCHYTDVFICAL
+771 KCHYPDVFICAL
-783 LNAQPMGFYGPA
+783 LNAQPMGFYSPA

-809 PIDVNH
+809 PIDINN
-815 SQWDCSLETTDHAR
+815 SQWDCSLESTGHSR

-845 EAERLAA
+845 EAERLTA
-852 SRHTGYQNVTDL
+852 SRHIAYQDINDL

-880 ADAFNSM
+880 ADAFHSI
-887 GLTTRQALWE
+887 GLTSRQALWE
-897 IKKLARQHST
+897 IKKLARQQSS
-907 GLPLFSYAE
+907 GLPLFLYAE
-916 QRHKTIMPKEPE
+916 QRYKTIMPEELK
-928 TPLPV
+928 TSLPI
-933 ATIGALVAQDYLAT
+933 ASLGNLVAQDYLAT
-947 GLSLKAHPVSLLET
+947 GLSLKAHPVTILEP
-961 YFLSDGWQ
+961 YFLVDGWH
-969 PCSVALD
+969 PCSIA
-976 SIDGRKRHLIG
+976 IDIMDGKKHQLIG
-987 LVTGRQRPGTAKG
+987 LVTGRQMPGTAKG

-1007 DADYS
+1007 DAHYS
-1012 LNVIIW
+1012 LNVIVW
-1018 PDIVETYRAA
+1018 PAIVRAYRAA
-1028 LLGAHLL
+1028 LLGSHLL

-1040 VQKQGKIIH
+1040 IQKQGKIIH

-1058 DAYLHYLK
+1058 DLYLQYLR
-1066 TSELKTPSLKSR
+1066 TPELKMPILKSR
-1078 DFH
+1078 NFH

>member
-1 MKIES
+1 MHE
-6 KMYQQDKS
+6 QDKVGGG
-14 QPAYAA
+14 YAA

-35 PYELIETAA
+35 PHELIETAA
-44 AEGWSSC
+44 VEGWSSC

-63 RAHQSAVE
+63 RAHQSAIE
-71 HSVKLLCGT
+71 KSVKLLCGV
-80 RLIIDCSEQVVTS
+80 RLIINCSEQIEQS
-93 EQTIQKDRIG
+93 EQLIEEDRIE
-103 VIIYAANRVGYESL
+103 VIIYAKNRTGYESL
-117 CQLLSRA
+117 SQLLSRL
-124 NMSLAHIPAIK
+124 NMALAHIPAVK
-135 RAAYS
+135 RATNLYI
-140 YVHVS
+140 HVS
-145 ELARLGS
+145 ELARLSS

-157 IEMPELIENNM
+157 IEAPELIKNYM
-168 LMQCQQIQK
+168 AGQCQQIQK
-177 FVTAPLFLGTAIYRD
+177 FVVAPLLLGSAIYRD
-192 GNDTKRLYYVSNLAA
+192 GNDKKRLKYVSGLAA
-207 RLGISFVALANP
+207 RLGLRFIALAAP
-219 LYHHPSRRPLADVL
+219 LYHHSSRRPLADVL
-233 YCIRNKKTLAS
+233 YCIRTKQTLAT
-244 AGKGL
+244 AGREL

-257 MKCTEYAR
+257 MKISEYTR
-265 LWSQYPDAITTAS
+265 LWSEYPEAIMAAS
-278 QIAQAC
+278 QVAQAC
-284 SFSLSQL
+284 SFSLSEL

-298 IVPNGR
+298 IIPNGR
-304 TVMDELIYQTW
+304 SVMDELIYQTW

-326 PDSVDGY
+326 PNEVNNY

-412 YFEHERREE
+412 DFEHERREE
-421 IIQYIYHKYGRHR
+421 IIQYIYNKYGRHR
-434 AGLAASIVTYRKRS
+434 AGIAASIVTYRKRS
-448 ALIEIAKAFGLSRDI
+448 ALIEVAKVFGLSRDI
-463 QQALSAQIWGVK
+463 QQALSAQVWDGK
-475 SNTLDSDLLI
+475 STSLSLELLC

-490 PKDANLQLILKLV
+490 PEDTKLQLILKLV
-503 RQLQGFPRHLSQH
+503 QQLHGFPRHLSQH
-516 VGGFVIAR
+516 VGGFVIAK
-524 DRLDSLCAIRPAS
+524 DRLDSLCVIRPAS

-548 DDLEALGL
+548 NDLEALGL
-556 LKIDILAL
+556 LKVDILAL

-572 AFDLLKQHYHLAVT
+572 AFDLLKRHYHLAVT
-586 LSSIPAEDMDTY
+586 LSSIPAEDIDTY
-598 NMLCKAQSVGVF
+598 NMLCEAQSVGVF

-656 AGHEKIIY
+656 SGYEKIIY

-711 RKNDLIHKFQERM
+711 RRNDLIHTFKERM
-724 VKGMVERGYDEAFA
+724 IKGMVERGYQEEFA

-771 KCHYTDVFICAL
+771 KCHYPDVFICAL
-783 LNAQPMGFYGPA
+783 LNAQPMGFYSPA

-809 PIDVNH
+809 PIDINN
-815 SQWDCSLETTDHAR
+815 SQWDCSLESTGHSR

-845 EAERLAA
+845 EAERLTA
-852 SRHTGYQNVTDL
+852 SRHIAYQDINDL

-880 ADAFNSM
+880 ADAFHSI
-887 GLTTRQALWE
+887 GLTSRQALWE
-897 IKKLARQHST
+897 IKKLARQQSS
-907 GLPLFSYAE
+907 GLPLFLYAE
-916 QRHKTIMPKEPE
+916 QRYKTIMPEELK
-928 TPLPV
+928 TSLPI
-933 ATIGALVAQDYLAT
+933 ASLGNLVAQDYLAT
-947 GLSLKAHPVSLLET
+947 GLSLKAHPVTILEP
-961 YFLSDGWQ
+961 YFLVDGWH
-969 PCSVALD
+969 PCSIA
-976 SIDGRKRHLIG
+976 IDIMDGKKHQLIG
-987 LVTGRQRPGTAKG
+987 LVTGRQMPGTAKG

-1007 DADYS
+1007 DAHYS
-1012 LNVIIW
+1012 LNVIVW
-1018 PDIVETYRAA
+1018 PAIVRAYRAA
-1028 LLGAHLL
+1028 LLGSHLL

-1040 VQKQGKIIH
+1040 IQKQGKIIH

-1058 DAYLHYLK
+1058 DLYLQYLR
-1066 TSELKTPSLKSR
+1066 TPELKIPILKSR
-1078 DFH
+1078 NFH

>member
-1 MKIES
+1 MHE
-6 KMYQQDKS
+6 QDKVGGG
-14 QPAYAA
+14 YAA

-35 PYELIETAA
+35 PHELIETAA
-44 AEGWSSC
+44 VEGWSSC

-63 RAHQSAVE
+63 RAHQSAIE
-71 HSVKLLCGT
+71 KSVKLLCGV
-80 RLIIDCSEQVVTS
+80 RLIINCSEQIEQS
-93 EQTIQKDRIG
+93 EQLIEEDRIE
-103 VIIYAANRVGYESL
+103 VIIYAKNRTGYESL
-117 CQLLSRA
+117 SQLLSRL
-124 NMSLAHIPAIK
+124 NMALAHIPAVK
-135 RAAYS
+135 RATNLYI
-140 YVHVS
+140 HVS
-145 ELARLGS
+145 ELARLSS

-157 IEMPELIENNM
+157 IEAPELIKNYM
-168 LMQCQQIQK
+168 AGQCQQIQK
-177 FVTAPLFLGTAIYRD
+177 FVVAPLLLGSAIYRD
-192 GNDTKRLYYVSNLAA
+192 GNDKKRLKYVSGLAA
-207 RLGISFVALANP
+207 RLGLRFIALAAP
-219 LYHHPSRRPLADVL
+219 LYHHSSRRPLADVL
-233 YCIRNKKTLAS
+233 YCIRTKQTLAT
-244 AGKGL
+244 AGRKL

-257 MKCTEYAR
+257 MKISEYTR
-265 LWSQYPDAITTAS
+265 LWSEYPEAIMAAS
-278 QIAQAC
+278 QVAQAC
-284 SFSLSQL
+284 SFSLSEL

-298 IVPNGR
+298 IIPNGR
-304 TVMDELIYQTW
+304 SVMGELIYQTW

-326 PDSVDGY
+326 PNEVNNY

-412 YFEHERREE
+412 DFEHERREE
-421 IIQYIYHKYGRHR
+421 IIQYIYNKYGRHR
-434 AGLAASIVTYRKRS
+434 AGIAASIVTYRKRS
-448 ALIEIAKAFGLSRDI
+448 ALIEVAKVFGLSRDI
-463 QQALSAQIWGVK
+463 QQALSAQVWDGK
-475 SNTLDSDLLI
+475 STSLSLELLC

-490 PKDANLQLILKLV
+490 PEDTKLQLILKLV
-503 RQLQGFPRHLSQH
+503 QQLHGFPRHLSQH
-516 VGGFVIAR
+516 VGGFVIAK
-524 DRLDSLCAIRPAS
+524 DRLDSLCVIRPAS

-548 DDLEALGL
+548 NDLEALGL
-556 LKIDILAL
+556 LKVDILAL

-572 AFDLLKQHYHLAVT
+572 AFDLLKRHYHLAVT

-598 NMLCKAQSVGVF
+598 NMLCEAQSVGVF

-656 AGHEKIIY
+656 SGYEKIIY

-711 RKNDLIHKFQERM
+711 RRNDLIHTFKERM
-724 VKGMVERGYDEAFA
+724 IKGMVERGYQEEFA
-738 IRCFRQIEGFGTYG
+738 TRCFRQIEGFGTYG

-771 KCHYTDVFICAL
+771 KCHYPDVFICAL
-783 LNAQPMGFYGPA
+783 LNAQPMGFYSPA

-809 PIDVNH
+809 PIDINN
-815 SQWDCSLETTDHAR
+815 SQWDCSLESTGHSR

-845 EAERLAA
+845 EAERLTA
-852 SRHTGYQNVTDL
+852 SRHIAYQDINDL

-880 ADAFNSM
+880 ADAFHSI
-887 GLTTRQALWE
+887 GLTSRQALWE
-897 IKKLARQHST
+897 IKKLARQQSS
-907 GLPLFSYAE
+907 GLPLFLYAE
-916 QRHKTIMPKEPE
+916 QRYKTIMPEELK
-928 TPLPV
+928 TSLPI
-933 ATIGALVAQDYLAT
+933 ASLGNLVAQDYLAT
-947 GLSLKAHPVSLLET
+947 GLSLKAHPVTILEP
-961 YFLSDGWQ
+961 YFLVDGWH
-969 PCSVALD
+969 PCSIA
-976 SIDGRKRHLIG
+976 IDIMDGKKHQLIG
-987 LVTGRQRPGTAKG
+987 LVTGRQMPGTAKG

-1007 DADYS
+1007 DAHYS
-1012 LNVIIW
+1012 LNVIVW
-1018 PDIVETYRAA
+1018 PAIVRAYRAA
-1028 LLGAHLL
+1028 LLGSHLL

-1040 VQKQGKIIH
+1040 IQKQGKIIH

-1058 DAYLHYLK
+1058 DLYLQYLR
-1066 TSELKTPSLKSR
+1066 TPELKMPILKSR
-1078 DFH
+1078 NFH

>member
-1 MKIES
+1 MHE
-6 KMYQQDKS
+6 QDKVGGG
-14 QPAYAA
+14 YAA

-35 PYELIETAA
+35 PHELIETAA
-44 AEGWSSC
+44 VEGWSSC

-63 RAHQSAVE
+63 RAHQSAIE
-71 HSVKLLCGT
+71 KSVKLLCGV
-80 RLIIDCSEQVVTS
+80 RLIVNCSEQIEQS
-93 EQTIQKDRIG
+93 EQLIEEDSIE
-103 VIIYAANRVGYESL
+103 VIIYAKNRTGYESL
-117 CQLLSRA
+117 SQLLSRL
-124 NMSLAHIPAIK
+124 NMALAHIPAVK
-135 RAAYS
+135 RATNLYI
-140 YVHVS
+140 HVS
-145 ELARLGS
+145 ELARLSS

-157 IEMPELIENNM
+157 IEAPELIKNYM
-168 LMQCQQIQK
+168 AGQCQQIQK
-177 FVTAPLFLGTAIYRD
+177 FVVAPLLLGSAIYRD
-192 GNDTKRLYYVSNLAA
+192 GNDKKRLKYVSGLAA
-207 RLGISFVALANP
+207 RLGLRFIALAAP
-219 LYHHPSRRPLADVL
+219 LYHHSSRRPLADVL
-233 YCIRNKKTLAS
+233 YCIRTKQTLAT
-244 AGKGL
+244 AGRKL

-257 MKCTEYAR
+257 MKISEYTR
-265 LWSQYPDAITTAS
+265 LWSEYPEAIMAAS
-278 QIAQAC
+278 QVAQAC
-284 SFSLSQL
+284 SFSLSEL

-298 IVPNGR
+298 IIPNGR
-304 TVMDELIYQTW
+304 SVMGELIYQTW

-326 PDSVDGY
+326 PNEVNNY

-412 YFEHERREE
+412 DFEHERREE
-421 IIQYIYHKYGRHR
+421 IIQYIYNKYGRHR
-434 AGLAASIVTYRKRS
+434 AGIAASIVTYRKRS
-448 ALIEIAKAFGLSRDI
+448 ALIEVAKVFGLSRDI
-463 QQALSAQIWGVK
+463 QQALSAQVWDGK
-475 SNTLDSDLLI
+475 STSLSLELLC

-490 PKDANLQLILKLV
+490 PEDTKLQLILKLV
-503 RQLQGFPRHLSQH
+503 QQLHGFPRHLSQH
-516 VGGFVIAR
+516 VGGFVIAK
-524 DRLDSLCAIRPAS
+524 DRLDSLCVIRPAS

-548 DDLEALGL
+548 NDLEALGL
-556 LKIDILAL
+556 LKVDILAL

-572 AFDLLKQHYHLAVT
+572 AFDLLKRHYHLAVT

-598 NMLCKAQSVGVF
+598 NMLCEAQSVGVF

-656 AGHEKIIY
+656 LGYEKIIY

-711 RKNDLIHKFQERM
+711 RRNDLIHTFKERM
-724 VKGMVERGYDEAFA
+724 IKGMVERGYQEEFA
-738 IRCFRQIEGFGTYG
+738 TRCFRQIEGFGTYG

-771 KCHYTDVFICAL
+771 KCHYPDVFICAL
-783 LNAQPMGFYGPA
+783 LNAQPMGFYSPA

-809 PIDVNH
+809 PIDINN
-815 SQWDCSLETTDHAR
+815 SQWDCSLESTGHSR

-845 EAERLAA
+845 EAERLTA
-852 SRHTGYQNVTDL
+852 SRHIAYQDINDL

-870 SIYGLESLAR
+870 SIHGLESLAR
-880 ADAFNSM
+880 ADAFHSI
-887 GLTTRQALWE
+887 GLTSRQALWE
-897 IKKLARQHST
+897 IKKLARQQSS
-907 GLPLFSYAE
+907 GLPLFLYAE
-916 QRHKTIMPKEPE
+916 QRYKTIMPEELK
-928 TPLPV
+928 TSLPI
-933 ATIGALVAQDYLAT
+933 ASLGNLVAQDYLAT
-947 GLSLKAHPVSLLET
+947 GLSLKAHPVTILEP
-961 YFLSDGWQ
+961 YFLVDGWH
-969 PCSVALD
+969 PCSIA
-976 SIDGRKRHLIG
+976 IDIMDRKKHQLIG
-987 LVTGRQRPGTAKG
+987 LVTGRQMPGTAKG

-1007 DADYS
+1007 DAHYS
-1012 LNVIIW
+1012 LNVIVW
-1018 PDIVETYRAA
+1018 PAIVRAYRAA
-1028 LLGAHLL
+1028 LLGSHLL

-1040 VQKQGKIIH
+1040 IQKQGKIIH

-1058 DAYLHYLK
+1058 DLYLQYLR
-1066 TSELKTPSLKSR
+1066 TPELKMPILKSR
-1078 DFH
+1078 NFH

>member
-1 MKIES
+1 MHE
-6 KMYQQDKS
+6 QDKVGGG
-14 QPAYAA
+14 YAA

-35 PYELIETAA
+35 PHELIETAA
-44 AEGWSSC
+44 VEGWSSC

-63 RAHQSAVE
+63 RAHQSAIE
-71 HSVKLLCGT
+71 KSVKLLCGV
-80 RLIIDCSEQVVTS
+80 RLIVNCSEQIEQS
-93 EQTIQKDRIG
+93 EQLIEEDRIE
-103 VIIYAANRVGYESL
+103 VIIYAKNRTGYESL
-117 CQLLSRA
+117 SQLLSRL
-124 NMSLAHIPAIK
+124 NMALAHIPAVK
-135 RAAYS
+135 RATNLYI
-140 YVHVS
+140 HVS
-145 ELARLGS
+145 ELARLSS

-157 IEMPELIENNM
+157 IEAPELIKNYM
-168 LMQCQQIQK
+168 AGQCQQIQK
-177 FVTAPLFLGTAIYRD
+177 FVVAPLLLGSAIYRD
-192 GNDTKRLYYVSNLAA
+192 GNDKKRLKYVSGLAA
-207 RLGISFVALANP
+207 RLGLRFIALAAP
-219 LYHHPSRRPLADVL
+219 LYHHSSRRPLADVL
-233 YCIRNKKTLAS
+233 YCIRTKQTLAT
-244 AGKGL
+244 AGREL

-257 MKCTEYAR
+257 MKISEYTR
-265 LWSQYPDAITTAS
+265 LWSEYPEAIMAAS
-278 QIAQAC
+278 QVAQAC
-284 SFSLSQL
+284 SFSLSEL

-298 IVPNGR
+298 IIPNGR
-304 TVMDELIYQTW
+304 SVMGELIYQTW

-326 PDSVDGY
+326 PNEVNNY

-412 YFEHERREE
+412 DFEHERREE
-421 IIQYIYHKYGRHR
+421 IIQYIYNKYGRHR
-434 AGLAASIVTYRKRS
+434 AGIAASIVTYRKRS
-448 ALIEIAKAFGLSRDI
+448 ALIEVAKVFGLSRDI
-463 QQALSAQIWGVK
+463 QQALSAQVWDGK
-475 SNTLDSDLLI
+475 STSLSLELLC

-490 PKDANLQLILKLV
+490 PEDTKLQLILKLV
-503 RQLQGFPRHLSQH
+503 QQLHGFPRHLSQH
-516 VGGFVIAR
+516 VGGFVIAK
-524 DRLDSLCAIRPAS
+524 DRLDSLCVIRPAS

-548 DDLEALGL
+548 NDLEALGL
-556 LKIDILAL
+556 LKVDILAL

-572 AFDLLKQHYHLAVT
+572 AFDLLKRHYHLAVT

-598 NMLCKAQSVGVF
+598 NMLCEAQSVGVF

-656 AGHEKIIY
+656 LGYEKIIY

-711 RKNDLIHKFQERM
+711 RRNDLIHTFKERM
-724 VKGMVERGYDEAFA
+724 IKGMVERGYQEEFA
-738 IRCFRQIEGFGTYG
+738 TRCFRQIEGFGTYG

-771 KCHYTDVFICAL
+771 KCHYPDVFICAL
-783 LNAQPMGFYGPA
+783 LNAQPMGFYSPA

-809 PIDVNH
+809 PIDINN
-815 SQWDCSLETTDHAR
+815 SQWDCSLESTGHSR

-845 EAERLAA
+845 EAERLTA
-852 SRHTGYQNVTDL
+852 SRHIAYQDINDL

-880 ADAFNSM
+880 ADAFHSI
-887 GLTTRQALWE
+887 GLTSRQALWE
-897 IKKLARQHST
+897 IKKLARQQSS
-907 GLPLFSYAE
+907 GLPLFLYAE
-916 QRHKTIMPKEPE
+916 QRYKTIMPEELK
-928 TPLPV
+928 TSLPI
-933 ATIGALVAQDYLAT
+933 ASLGNLVAQDYLAT
-947 GLSLKAHPVSLLET
+947 GLSLKAHPVTILEP
-961 YFLSDGWQ
+961 YFLVDGWH
-969 PCSVALD
+969 PCSIA
-976 SIDGRKRHLIG
+976 IDIMDGKKHQLIG
-987 LVTGRQRPGTAKG
+987 LVTGRQMPGTAKG

-1007 DADYS
+1007 DAHYS
-1012 LNVIIW
+1012 LNVIVW
-1018 PDIVETYRAA
+1018 PAIVRAYRAA
-1028 LLGAHLL
+1028 LLGSHLL

-1040 VQKQGKIIH
+1040 IQKQGKIIH

-1058 DAYLHYLK
+1058 DLYLQYLR
-1066 TSELKTPSLKSR
+1066 TPELKMPILKSR
-1078 DFH
+1078 NFH

>member
-1 MKIES
+1 MHE
-6 KMYQQDKS
+6 QDKVGGG
-14 QPAYAA
+14 YAA

-35 PYELIETAA
+35 PHELIETAA
-44 AEGWSSC
+44 VEGWSSC

-63 RAHQSAVE
+63 RAHQSAIE
-71 HSVKLLCGT
+71 KSVKLLCGV
-80 RLIIDCSEQVVTS
+80 RLIINCSEQIEQS
-93 EQTIQKDRIG
+93 EQLIEEDRIE
-103 VIIYAANRVGYESL
+103 VIIYAKNRTGYESL
-117 CQLLSRA
+117 SQLLSRL
-124 NMSLAHIPAIK
+124 NMALAHIPAVK
-135 RAAYS
+135 RATNLYI
-140 YVHVS
+140 HVS
-145 ELARLGS
+145 ELARLSS

-157 IEMPELIENNM
+157 IEAPELIKNYM
-168 LMQCQQIQK
+168 AGQCQQIQK
-177 FVTAPLFLGTAIYRD
+177 FVVAPLLLGSAIYRD
-192 GNDTKRLYYVSNLAA
+192 GNDKKRLKYVSGLAA
-207 RLGISFVALANP
+207 RLGLRFIALAAP
-219 LYHHPSRRPLADVL
+219 LYHHSSRRPLADVL
-233 YCIRNKKTLAS
+233 YCIRTKQTLAT
-244 AGKGL
+244 AGREL

-257 MKCTEYAR
+257 MKISEYIR
-265 LWSQYPDAITTAS
+265 LWSEYPEAIMAAS
-278 QIAQAC
+278 QVAQAC
-284 SFSLSQL
+284 SFSLSEL

-298 IVPNGR
+298 IIPNGR
-304 TVMDELIYQTW
+304 SVMDELIYQTW

-326 PDSVDGY
+326 PNEVNNY

-412 YFEHERREE
+412 DFEHERREE
-421 IIQYIYHKYGRHR
+421 IIQYIYNKYGRHR
-434 AGLAASIVTYRKRS
+434 AGIAASIVTYRKRS
-448 ALIEIAKAFGLSRDI
+448 ALIEVAKVFGLSRDI
-463 QQALSAQIWGVK
+463 QQALSAQVWDGK
-475 SNTLDSDLLI
+475 STSLSLELLC

-490 PKDANLQLILKLV
+490 PEDTKLQLILKLV
-503 RQLQGFPRHLSQH
+503 QQLHGFPRHLSQH
-516 VGGFVIAR
+516 VGGFVIAK
-524 DRLDSLCAIRPAS
+524 DRLDSLCVIRPAS

-548 DDLEALGL
+548 NDLEALGL
-556 LKIDILAL
+556 LKVDILAL

-572 AFDLLKQHYHLAVT
+572 AFDLLKRHYHLAVT

-598 NMLCKAQSVGVF
+598 NMLCEAQSVGVF

-656 AGHEKIIY
+656 SGYEKIIY

-711 RKNDLIHKFQERM
+711 RRNDLIHTFKERM
-724 VKGMVERGYDEAFA
+724 IKGMVERGYQEEFA

-771 KCHYTDVFICAL
+771 KCHYPDAFICAL
-783 LNAQPMGFYGPA
+783 LNAQPMGFYSPA

-809 PIDVNH
+809 PIDINN
-815 SQWDCSLETTDHAR
+815 SQWDCSLESTGHSR

-845 EAERLAA
+845 EAERLTA
-852 SRHTGYQNVTDL
+852 SRHIAYQDINDL

-880 ADAFNSM
+880 ADAFHSI
-887 GLTTRQALWE
+887 GLTSRQALWE
-897 IKKLARQHST
+897 IKKLARQQSS
-907 GLPLFSYAE
+907 GLPLFLYAE
-916 QRHKTIMPKEPE
+916 QRYKTIMPEELK
-928 TPLPV
+928 TSLPI
-933 ATIGALVAQDYLAT
+933 ASLGNLVAQDYLAT
-947 GLSLKAHPVSLLET
+947 GLSLKAHPVTILEP
-961 YFLSDGWQ
+961 YFLVDGWH
-969 PCSVALD
+969 PCSIA
-976 SIDGRKRHLIG
+976 IDIMDGKKHQLIG
-987 LVTGRQRPGTAKG
+987 LVTGRQMPGTAKG

-1007 DADYS
+1007 DAHYS
-1012 LNVIIW
+1012 LNVIVW
-1018 PDIVETYRAA
+1018 PAIVRAYRAA
-1028 LLGAHLL
+1028 LLGSHLL

-1040 VQKQGKIIH
+1040 IQKQGKIIH

-1058 DAYLHYLK
+1058 DLYLQYLR
-1066 TSELKTPSLKSR
+1066 TPELKMPILKSR
-1078 DFH
+1078 NFH

>member
-1 MKIES
+1 MHEQYKVGGG
-6 KMYQQDKS
+6 
-14 QPAYAA
+14 YAA

-35 PYELIETAA
+35 PHELIETAA
-44 AEGWSSC
+44 VEGWSSC

-63 RAHQSAVE
+63 RAHQSAIE
-71 HSVKLLCGT
+71 KSVKLLCGV
-80 RLIIDCSEQVVTS
+80 RLIINCSEQIEQS
-93 EQTIQKDRIG
+93 EQLIEEDRIE
-103 VIIYAANRVGYESL
+103 VIIYAKNRTGYESL
-117 CQLLSRA
+117 SQLLSRL
-124 NMSLAHIPAIK
+124 NMALAHIPAVK
-135 RAAYS
+135 RATNLYI
-140 YVHVS
+140 HVS
-145 ELARLGS
+145 ELARLSS

-157 IEMPELIENNM
+157 IEAPELIKNYM
-168 LMQCQQIQK
+168 AGQCQQIQK
-177 FVTAPLFLGTAIYRD
+177 FVVAPLLLGSAIYRD
-192 GNDTKRLYYVSNLAA
+192 GNDKKRLKYVSGLAA
-207 RLGISFVALANP
+207 RLGLRFIALAAP
-219 LYHHPSRRPLADVL
+219 LYHHSSRRPLADVL
-233 YCIRNKKTLAS
+233 YCIRTKQTLAT
-244 AGKGL
+244 AGREL

-257 MKCTEYAR
+257 MKISEYTR
-265 LWSQYPDAITTAS
+265 LWSEYPEAIMAAS
-278 QIAQAC
+278 QVAQAC
-284 SFSLSQL
+284 SFSLSEL

-298 IVPNGR
+298 IIPNGR
-304 TVMDELIYQTW
+304 SVMGELIYQTW

-326 PDSVDGY
+326 PNEVNNY

-362 RNILCQGR
+362 RDILCQGR

-412 YFEHERREE
+412 DFEHERREE
-421 IIQYIYHKYGRHR
+421 IIQYIYNKYGRHR
-434 AGLAASIVTYRKRS
+434 AGIAASIVTYRKRS
-448 ALIEIAKAFGLSRDI
+448 ALIEVAKVFGLSRDI
-463 QQALSAQIWGVK
+463 QQALSAQVWDGK
-475 SNTLDSDLLI
+475 STSLSLELLC

-490 PKDANLQLILKLV
+490 PEDTKLQLILKLV
-503 RQLQGFPRHLSQH
+503 QQLHGFPRHLSQH
-516 VGGFVIAR
+516 VGGFVIAK
-524 DRLDSLCAIRPAS
+524 DRLDSLCVIRPAS

-548 DDLEALGL
+548 NDLEALGL
-556 LKIDILAL
+556 LKVDILAL

-572 AFDLLKQHYHLAVT
+572 AFDLLKRHYHLAVT

-598 NMLCKAQSVGVF
+598 NMLCEAQSVGVF

-656 AGHEKIIY
+656 LGYEKIIY

-711 RKNDLIHKFQERM
+711 RRNDLIHTFKERM
-724 VKGMVERGYDEAFA
+724 IKGMVERGYQEEFA

-771 KCHYTDVFICAL
+771 KCHYPDVFICAL
-783 LNAQPMGFYGPA
+783 LNAQPMGFYSPA

-809 PIDVNH
+809 PIDINN
-815 SQWDCSLETTDHAR
+815 SQWDCSLESTGHSR

-845 EAERLAA
+845 EAERLTA
-852 SRHTGYQNVTDL
+852 SRHIAYQDINDL

-880 ADAFNSM
+880 ADAFHSI
-887 GLTTRQALWE
+887 GLTSRQALWE
-897 IKKLARQHST
+897 IKKLARQQSS
-907 GLPLFSYAE
+907 GLPLFLYAE
-916 QRHKTIMPKEPE
+916 QRYKTIMPEELK
-928 TPLPV
+928 TSLPI
-933 ATIGALVAQDYLAT
+933 ASLGNLVAQDYLAT
-947 GLSLKAHPVSLLET
+947 GLSLKAHPVTILEP
-961 YFLSDGWQ
+961 YFLVDGWH
-969 PCSVALD
+969 PCSIA
-976 SIDGRKRHLIG
+976 IDIMDGKKHQLIG
-987 LVTGRQRPGTAKG
+987 LVTGRQMPGTAKG

-1007 DADYS
+1007 DAHYS
-1012 LNVIIW
+1012 LNVIVW
-1018 PDIVETYRAA
+1018 PAIVRAYRAA
-1028 LLGAHLL
+1028 LLGSHLL

-1040 VQKQGKIIH
+1040 IQKQGKIIH

-1058 DAYLHYLK
+1058 DLYLQYLR
-1066 TSELKTPSLKSR
+1066 TPELKMPILKSR
-1078 DFH
+1078 NFH

>member
-1 MKIES
+1 MHE
-6 KMYQQDKS
+6 QDKVGGG
-14 QPAYAA
+14 YAA

-35 PYELIETAA
+35 PHELIETAA

-63 RAHQSAVE
+63 RAHQSAIE
-71 HSVKLLCGT
+71 KSVKLLCGV
-80 RLIIDCSEQVVTS
+80 RLIINCSEQIEQS
-93 EQTIQKDRIG
+93 EQLMEEDRIE
-103 VIIYAANRVGYESL
+103 VIIYAKNRTGYESL
-117 CQLLSRA
+117 SQLLSRL
-124 NMSLAHIPAIK
+124 NMALAHIPAVK
-135 RAAYS
+135 RATNLYI
-140 YVHVS
+140 HVS
-145 ELARLGS
+145 ELARLSS

-157 IEMPELIENNM
+157 IEAPELIKNYM
-168 LMQCQQIQK
+168 AGQCQQIQK
-177 FVTAPLFLGTAIYRD
+177 FVVAPLLLGSAIYRD
-192 GNDTKRLYYVSNLAA
+192 GNDKKRLKYLSGLAA
-207 RLGISFVALANP
+207 RLGLRFIALAAP
-219 LYHHPSRRPLADVL
+219 LYHHSSRRPLADVL
-233 YCIRNKKTLAS
+233 YCIRTKQTLAT
-244 AGKGL
+244 AGREL

-257 MKCTEYAR
+257 MKISEYTR
-265 LWSQYPDAITTAS
+265 LWSEYPEAIMAAS
-278 QIAQAC
+278 QVAQAC
-284 SFSLSQL
+284 SFSLSEL

-298 IVPNGR
+298 IIPNGR
-304 TVMDELIYQTW
+304 SVMDELIYQTW

-326 PDSVDGY
+326 PNEVNNY

-412 YFEHERREE
+412 DFEHERREE
-421 IIQYIYHKYGRHR
+421 IIQYIYNKYGRHR
-434 AGLAASIVTYRKRS
+434 AGIAASIVTYRKRS
-448 ALIEIAKAFGLSRDI
+448 ALIEVAKVFGLSRDI
-463 QQALSAQIWGVK
+463 QQALSAQVWDGK
-475 SNTLDSDLLI
+475 STSLSLELLC

-490 PKDANLQLILKLV
+490 PEDTKLQLILKLV
-503 RQLQGFPRHLSQH
+503 QQLHGFPRHLSQH
-516 VGGFVIAR
+516 VGGFVIAK
-524 DRLDSLCAIRPAS
+524 DRLDSLCVIRPAS

-548 DDLEALGL
+548 NDLEALGL
-556 LKIDILAL
+556 LKVDILAL

-572 AFDLLKQHYHLAVT
+572 AFDLLKRHYHLAVT

-598 NMLCKAQSVGVF
+598 NMLCEAQSVGVF

-619 MLPRLQPRCFHDL
+619 MLPRLQPRCFYDL

-656 AGHEKIIY
+656 SGYEKIIY

-711 RKNDLIHKFQERM
+711 RRNDLIHTFKERM
-724 VKGMVERGYDEAFA
+724 IKGMVERGYQEEFA

-771 KCHYTDVFICAL
+771 KCHYPDAFICAL
-783 LNAQPMGFYGPA
+783 LNAQPMGFYSPA

-809 PIDVNH
+809 PIDINN
-815 SQWDCSLETTDHAR
+815 SQWDCSLESTGHSR

-845 EAERLAA
+845 EAERLTA
-852 SRHTGYQNVTDL
+852 SRHIAYQDINDL

-880 ADAFNSM
+880 ADAFHSI
-887 GLTTRQALWE
+887 GLTSRQALWE
-897 IKKLARQHST
+897 IKKLARQQSS
-907 GLPLFSYAE
+907 GLPLFLYAE
-916 QRHKTIMPKEPE
+916 QRYKTIMPEELK
-928 TPLPV
+928 TSLPI
-933 ATIGALVAQDYLAT
+933 ASLGNLVAQDYLAT
-947 GLSLKAHPVSLLET
+947 GLSLKAHPVTILEP
-961 YFLSDGWQ
+961 YFLVDGWH
-969 PCSVALD
+969 PCSIAVD
-976 SIDGRKRHLIG
+976 IMDRKKHQLIG
-987 LVTGRQRPGTAKG
+987 LVTGRQMPGTAKG

-1007 DADYS
+1007 DAHYS
-1012 LNVIIW
+1012 LNVIVW
-1018 PDIVETYRAA
+1018 PAIVRAYRAA
-1028 LLGAHLL
+1028 LLGSHLL

-1040 VQKQGKIIH
+1040 IQKQGKIIH

-1058 DAYLHYLK
+1058 DLYLQYLR
-1066 TSELKTPSLKSR
+1066 TPELKMPILKSR
-1078 DFH
+1078 NFH

>member
-1 MKIES
+1 MHE
-6 KMYQQDKS
+6 QDKVGG
-14 QPAYAA
+14 YAA

-35 PYELIETAA
+35 PHELIETAA
-44 AEGWSSC
+44 VEGWSSC

-63 RAHQSAVE
+63 RAHQSAIE
-71 HSVKLLCGT
+71 KSVKLLCGV
-80 RLIIDCSEQVVTS
+80 RLIINCSEQIEQS
-93 EQTIQKDRIG
+93 EQLIEEDRIE
-103 VIIYAANRVGYESL
+103 VIIYAKNRTGYESL
-117 CQLLSRA
+117 SQLLSRL
-124 NMSLAHIPAIK
+124 NMALAHIPAVK
-135 RAAYS
+135 RATNLYI
-140 YVHVS
+140 HVS
-145 ELARLGS
+145 ELARLSS

-157 IEMPELIENNM
+157 IEAPELIKNYM
-168 LMQCQQIQK
+168 AGQCQQIQK
-177 FVTAPLFLGTAIYRD
+177 FVVAPLLLGSAIYRD
-192 GNDTKRLYYVSNLAA
+192 GNDKKRLKYVSGLAA
-207 RLGISFVALANP
+207 RLGLRFIALAAP
-219 LYHHPSRRPLADVL
+219 LYHHSSRRPLADVL
-233 YCIRNKKTLAS
+233 YCIRTKQTLAT
-244 AGKGL
+244 AGREL

-257 MKCTEYAR
+257 MKISEYTR
-265 LWSQYPDAITTAS
+265 LWSEYPEAIMAAS
-278 QIAQAC
+278 QVAQAC
-284 SFSLSQL
+284 SFSLSEL

-298 IVPNGR
+298 IIPNGR
-304 TVMDELIYQTW
+304 SVMDELIYQTW

-326 PDSVDGY
+326 PNEVNNY

-412 YFEHERREE
+412 DFEHERREE
-421 IIQYIYHKYGRHR
+421 IIQYIYNKYGRHR
-434 AGLAASIVTYRKRS
+434 AGIAASIVTYRKRS
-448 ALIEIAKAFGLSRDI
+448 ALIEVAKVFGLSRDI
-463 QQALSAQIWGVK
+463 QQALSAQVWDGK
-475 SNTLDSDLLI
+475 STSLSLELLC

-490 PKDANLQLILKLV
+490 PEDTKLQLILKLV
-503 RQLQGFPRHLSQH
+503 QQLHGFPRHLSQH
-516 VGGFVIAR
+516 VGGFVIAK
-524 DRLDSLCAIRPAS
+524 DRLDSLCVIRPAS

-548 DDLEALGL
+548 NDLEALGL
-556 LKIDILAL
+556 LKVDILAL

-572 AFDLLKQHYHLAVT
+572 AFDLLKRHYHLAVT

-598 NMLCKAQSVGVF
+598 NMLCEAQSVGVF

-656 AGHEKIIY
+656 SGYEKIIY

-711 RKNDLIHKFQERM
+711 RRNDLIHTFKERM
-724 VKGMVERGYDEAFA
+724 IKGMVERGYQEEFA

-771 KCHYTDVFICAL
+771 KCHYPDVFICAL
-783 LNAQPMGFYGPA
+783 LNAQPMGFYSPA

-809 PIDVNH
+809 PIDINN
-815 SQWDCSLETTDHAR
+815 SQWDCSLESTGHSR

-845 EAERLAA
+845 EAERLTA
-852 SRHTGYQNVTDL
+852 SRHIAYQDINDL

-880 ADAFNSM
+880 ADAFHSI
-887 GLTTRQALWE
+887 GLTSRQALWE
-897 IKKLARQHST
+897 IKKLARQQSS
-907 GLPLFSYAE
+907 GLPLFLYAE
-916 QRHKTIMPKEPE
+916 QRYKTIMPEELK
-928 TPLPV
+928 TSLPI
-933 ATIGALVAQDYLAT
+933 ASLGNLVAQDYLAT
-947 GLSLKAHPVSLLET
+947 GLSLKAHPVTILEP
-961 YFLSDGWQ
+961 YFLVDGWH
-969 PCSVALD
+969 PCSIA
-976 SIDGRKRHLIG
+976 IDIMDGKKHQLIG
-987 LVTGRQRPGTAKG
+987 LVTGRQMPGTAKG

-1007 DADYS
+1007 DAHYS
-1012 LNVIIW
+1012 LNVIVW
-1018 PDIVETYRAA
+1018 PAIVRAYRAA
-1028 LLGAHLL
+1028 LLGSHLL

-1040 VQKQGKIIH
+1040 IQKQGKIIH

-1058 DAYLHYLK
+1058 DLYLQYLR
-1066 TSELKTPSLKSR
+1066 TPELKMPILKSR
-1078 DFH
+1078 NFH

>member
-1 MKIES
+1 MHE
-6 KMYQQDKS
+6 QDKVGGG
-14 QPAYAA
+14 YAA

-35 PYELIETAA
+35 PHELIETAA

-63 RAHQSAVE
+63 RAHQSAIE
-71 HSVKLLCGT
+71 KSVKLLCGV
-80 RLIIDCSEQVVTS
+80 RLIINCSEQIEQS
-93 EQTIQKDRIG
+93 EQLIEEDRIE
-103 VIIYAANRVGYESL
+103 VIIYAKNRTGYESL
-117 CQLLSRA
+117 SQLLSRL
-124 NMSLAHIPAIK
+124 NMALAHIPAVK
-135 RAAYS
+135 RATNLYI
-140 YVHVS
+140 HVS
-145 ELARLGS
+145 ELARLSS

-157 IEMPELIENNM
+157 IEAPELIKNYIAG
-168 LMQCQQIQK
+168 QCQQIQK
-177 FVTAPLFLGTAIYRD
+177 FVVAPLLLGSAIYRD
-192 GNDTKRLYYVSNLAA
+192 GNDKKRLKYVSGLAA
-207 RLGISFVALANP
+207 RLGLRFIALAAP
-219 LYHHPSRRPLADVL
+219 LYHHSSRRPLADVL
-233 YCIRNKKTLAS
+233 YCIRTKQTLAT
-244 AGKGL
+244 AGREL

-257 MKCTEYAR
+257 MKISEYTR
-265 LWSQYPDAITTAS
+265 LWSEYPEAIMAAS
-278 QIAQAC
+278 QVAQAC
-284 SFSLSQL
+284 SFSLSEL

-298 IVPNGR
+298 IIPNGR
-304 TVMDELIYQTW
+304 SVMDELIYQTW

-326 PDSVDGY
+326 PNEVNNY

-412 YFEHERREE
+412 DFEHERREE
-421 IIQYIYHKYGRHR
+421 IIQYIYNKYGRHR
-434 AGLAASIVTYRKRS
+434 AGIAASIVTYRKRS
-448 ALIEIAKAFGLSRDI
+448 ALIEVAKVFGLSRDI
-463 QQALSAQIWGVK
+463 QQALSAQVWDGK
-475 SNTLDSDLLI
+475 STSLSLELLC

-490 PKDANLQLILKLV
+490 PEDTKLQLILKLV
-503 RQLQGFPRHLSQH
+503 QQLHGFPRHLSQH
-516 VGGFVIAR
+516 VGGFVIAK
-524 DRLDSLCAIRPAS
+524 DRLDSLCVIRPAS

-548 DDLEALGL
+548 NDLEALGL
-556 LKIDILAL
+556 LKVDILAL

-572 AFDLLKQHYHLAVT
+572 AFDLLKRHYHLAVT

-598 NMLCKAQSVGVF
+598 NMLCEAQSVGVF

-619 MLPRLQPRCFHDL
+619 MLPRLQPRCFYDL

-656 AGHEKIIY
+656 SGYEKIIY

-711 RKNDLIHKFQERM
+711 RRNDLIHTFKERM
-724 VKGMVERGYDEAFA
+724 IKGMVERGYQEEFA

-771 KCHYTDVFICAL
+771 KCHYPDAFICAL
-783 LNAQPMGFYGPA
+783 LNAQPMGFYSPA

-809 PIDVNH
+809 PIDINN
-815 SQWDCSLETTDHAR
+815 SQWDCSLESTGHSR

-845 EAERLAA
+845 EAERLTA
-852 SRHTGYQNVTDL
+852 SRHIAYQDINDL

-880 ADAFNSM
+880 ADAFHSI
-887 GLTTRQALWE
+887 GLTSRQALWE
-897 IKKLARQHST
+897 IKKLARQQSS
-907 GLPLFSYAE
+907 GLPLFLYAE
-916 QRHKTIMPKEPE
+916 QRYKTIMPEELK
-928 TPLPV
+928 TSLPI
-933 ATIGALVAQDYLAT
+933 ASLGNLVAQDYLAT
-947 GLSLKAHPVSLLET
+947 GLSLKAHPVTILEP
-961 YFLSDGWQ
+961 YFLVDGWH
-969 PCSVALD
+969 PCSIA
-976 SIDGRKRHLIG
+976 IDIMDGKKHQLIG
-987 LVTGRQRPGTAKG
+987 LVTGRQMPGTAKG

-1007 DADYS
+1007 DAHYS
-1012 LNVIIW
+1012 LNVIVW
-1018 PDIVETYRAA
+1018 PAIVRAYRAA
-1028 LLGAHLL
+1028 LLGSHLL

-1040 VQKQGKIIH
+1040 IQKQGKIIH

-1058 DAYLHYLK
+1058 DLYLQYLR
-1066 TSELKTPSLKSR
+1066 TPELKMPILKSR
-1078 DFH
+1078 NFH